1 MTDKQILSTSPMK
14 QSVSMTS
21 LPPPTSNGRG
31 GDNDASDSSIAAK
44 VLIDRPYNSLKVRN
58 NLLFESFYAKCKS
71 VRMFERG
78 WNKKLFNLCQIF
90 ALLVLAFRNN
100 CIFAFSFHFP
110 SSFAVHFELPDSI
123 QLVQFVCCQQK
134 TPFTFSLPFLYSE
147 HANCFKMDLN
157 NEWKT
162 AHRRTIYNIPL
173 AKNRSFA
180 CIDKIFVCLVAQ
192 MHCN

>member
-71 VRMFERG
+71 VRMFERE

-110 SSFAVHFELPDSI
+110 SLFAVHFELPDSI
-123 QLVQFVCCQQK
+123 QFWC
-134 TPFTFSLPFLYSE
+134 SLYVVNKRPLLLFLCHSCIQNTQTVSKG
-147 HANCFKMDLN
+147 AN
-157 NEWKT
+157 
-162 AHRRTIYNIPL
+162 TIQNGL
-173 AKNRSFA
+173 E
-180 CIDKIFVCLVAQ
+180 
-192 MHCN
+192 